1 VVTPPP
7 SSRLAGWLAA
17 AVATVSFSVAPP
29 IATLVLATG
38 LDPTHLL
45 LARLWLALGI
55 IVASLAVF
63 APARLRLDRR
73 GILIAGSA
81 GLATGVSVLLFF
93 WALTRLDTAIAAMLF
108 GLQPLTVLALLALRG
123 ERFTYRQYFRLAVGL
138 AGVYFLVGADGRS
151 DWVGVVMVLIAVFT
165 ASFQTLFIQWY
176 LHDRDGRTITA
187 YMVGGMAV
195 AVTVFWLLQGANTR
209 PITPGAWLGIGVM
222 ALVPTYLARLGMF
235 AAVRHLGSGQM
246 ALLTPLE
253 TLLTVIWSVIFLG
266 ERLSPYQMLG
276 GALIVTSAVLA
287 VRRLERAK
295 VVAGEA

>member
-1 VVTPPP
+1 
-7 SSRLAGWLAA
+7 
-17 AVATVSFSVAPP
+17 
-29 IATLVLATG
+29 
-38 LDPTHLL
+38 
-45 LARLWLALGI
+45 
-55 IVASLAVF
+55 
-63 APARLRLDRR
+63 
-73 GILIAGSA
+73 
-81 GLATGVSVLLFF
+81 
-93 WALTRLDTAIAAMLF
+93 
-108 GLQPLTVLALLALRG
+108 VLALLALRG
-123 ERFTYRQYFRLAVGL
+123 ERFTYRQTFRLALGI

-187 YMVGGMAV
+187 YMVAGMAV
-195 AVTVFWLLQGANTR
+195 AVTVFWLFQGLALGADLWR
-209 PITPGAWLGIGVM
+209 PVSPGAWLGIGVM

-295 VVAGEA
+295 VVAGDA